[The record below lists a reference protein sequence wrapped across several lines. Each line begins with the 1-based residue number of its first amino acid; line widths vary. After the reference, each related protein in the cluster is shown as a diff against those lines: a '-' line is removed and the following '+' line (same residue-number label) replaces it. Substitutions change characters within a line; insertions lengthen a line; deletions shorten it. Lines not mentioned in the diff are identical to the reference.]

1 MKMSAVALLGRA
13 LSLFWSLF
21 NPNAGHDGALLF
33 FIEENVKPRDTGT
46 LFAVCAGEVLFEVR
60 NLELFNTNSDSVRH
74 RLRRHARKM
83 RACQFEIV
91 AFKNVSPPICSAKLG
106 MNLATCKCRLKALP
120 SNPSIP

>member
-13 LSLFWSLF
+13 LSHFWSLF

-91 AFKNVSPPICSAKLG
+91 AFKNVSPYLQCEIRNELSNLQVSAESAPL
-106 MNLATCKCRLKALP
+106 
-120 SNPSIP
+120 